1 MIFDVQ
7 TYGNAMKTAAA
18 LVGESSVGFAT
29 VDDYASGLYSR
40 PYEIQCRHLTSS
52 LNGCADISNYGLAS
66 WSELLVNNT
75 ELRRRLSSVGIEYDC
90 NNGFSINGM
99 QFGCPGTPDP
109 TRGLQKDDCISA
121 YLVCGGTE
129 QEYSKSP
136 EIMRRMRIACSGDTA
151 IERMV
156 EDWEQNAR
164 PFCVSFT
171 VDPDDVD
178 VITGYYSTD
187 PDEASVNIETTLA
200 EVLYNVIGLSSRS
213 VRGEFIPIIL
223 KHGIKISPD
232 RLQVQAIDDLE
243 WDWRQSANAGIRA
256 ASSAGEAHELH

>member
-1 MIFDVQ
+1 MIFGVQ

-29 VDDYASGLYSR
+29 VDDYAAALHSR
-40 PYEIQCRHLTSS
+40 PYKIQCRHLTSS
-52 LNGCADISNYGLAS
+52 LNGCSDISNYGLAS

-75 ELRRRLSSVGIEYDC
+75 ELKRRLSSAGIEYEH
-90 NNGFSINGM
+90 NSGFSINDW
-99 QFGCPGTPDP
+99 QFRCLGISDP
-109 TRGLQKDDCISA
+109 TPGLRRDDCISA

-129 QEYSKSP
+129 EGYSKSP
-136 EIMRRMRIACSGDTA
+136 EIMRRMRIVFRDNSA

-156 EDWEQNAR
+156 KDWEQNAR

-187 PDEASVNIETTLA
+187 PDEASVDIETALA
-200 EVLYNVIGLSSRS
+200 KILRKVIGLSSRS
-213 VRGEFIPIIL
+213 VCGEFIPIIL
-223 KHGIKISPD
+223 KRDIKISPD